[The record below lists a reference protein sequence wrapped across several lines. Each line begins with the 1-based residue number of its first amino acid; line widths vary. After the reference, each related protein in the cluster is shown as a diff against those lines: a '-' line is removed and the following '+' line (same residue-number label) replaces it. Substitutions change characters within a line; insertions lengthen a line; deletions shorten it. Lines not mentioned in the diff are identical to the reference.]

1 MADSAP
7 NEFRRRY
14 ARPGELDP
22 SILETHSVEKRPE
35 VPPNPNLKPPPPST
49 GTVESK
55 AILLRQSIE
64 LNSNLKSS
72 VPPTRTVE
80 SKSIP
85 LRQSELNPN
94 LKSPA
99 PPPGIVEAK
108 SLQQGPAV
116 RPTPSNKSSTPPTG
130 IGASKS
136 IPLRQS
142 VELNRKSPT
151 PLTGKGAIS
160 SKRVAARFELLP
172 DQKSRWGR
180 MGLSA
185 VGQLVT
191 LGLLLLSPTVFPQT
205 MQTALKFDV
214 VELMQ
219 PVTEILAPTATPP
232 PPPRPKIK
240 PKTPPRPPEIK
251 PEVPEPPPVLPQLSP
266 RQPHV
271 FLMLKPELRKVH
283 TVEEKPVELKPVL
296 AQTEIVLKTNEP
308 KPPKEDVKIGN
319 LSSGGSPA
327 PATVAAPANKV
338 QTGGFGD
345 PNGIPGPGNPN
356 RAGNINQAGSPQLP
370 GGPGYG
376 NGSGGAQG
384 VRGTVAS
391 EGPRKSAPV
400 TGGVTA
406 SVDIL
411 SMPNPVYSDEG
422 RTLRMEGDVVLEVV
436 FLASGQ
442 VQVTRVVSGLGHGLD
457 EAAIQAAKQIHFRPA
472 KRDGLPVDSPARV
485 RIEFRLAK

>member
-14 ARPGELDP
+14 ARPGELDT

-35 VPPNPNLKPPPPST
+35 VPPNPNLKPPTPST

-64 LNSNLKSS
+64 LNSNLKSP
-72 VPPTRTVE
+72 VPLTRRVE

-85 LRQSELNPN
+85 LRESELNPN
-94 LKSPA
+94 LKSP
-99 PPPGIVEAK
+99 
-108 SLQQGPAV
+108 
-116 RPTPSNKSSTPPTG
+116 
-130 IGASKS
+130 
-136 IPLRQS
+136 
-142 VELNRKSPT
+142 T
-151 PLTGKGAIS
+151 PLTGEGAIS
-160 SKRVAARFELLP
+160 SKRAARFELLP

-191 LGLLLLSPTVFPQT
+191 LGLLLLSPMVFPQT

-219 PVTEILAPTATPP
+219 PATEIPAPPANPP

-251 PEVPEPPPVLPQLSP
+251 PEVPEPPPMLPQLSP

-283 TVEEKPVELKPVL
+283 TVEGKPVELKPVL
-296 AQTEIVLKTNEP
+296 TQTEIVLKTNEP

-356 RAGNINQAGSPQLP
+356 RAGNINRAGSPQLP

-406 SVDIL
+406 SVNIL

>member
-14 ARPGELDP
+14 ARPGELDT

-35 VPPNPNLKPPPPST
+35 VPPNPNLKPPTPST

-64 LNSNLKSS
+64 LNSNLKS
-72 VPPTRTVE
+72 
-80 SKSIP
+80 
-85 LRQSELNPN
+85 
-94 LKSPA
+94 PA
-99 PPPGIVEAK
+99 PPTGMVEAK
-108 SLQQGPAV
+108 SLQQRPAV
-116 RPTPSNKSSTPPTG
+116 QPTRSNKTSTPPTG
-130 IGASKS
+130 IVASKS

-151 PLTGKGAIS
+151 PLTGEGAIS
-160 SKRVAARFELLP
+160 SKRAARFELLP

-191 LGLLLLSPTVFPQT
+191 LGLLLLSPMVFPQT

-219 PVTEILAPTATPP
+219 PATEIPAPTATPP

-251 PEVPEPPPVLPQLSP
+251 PEVPEPPPMLPQLSP

-283 TVEEKPVELKPVL
+283 TVEGKPVELKPVL
-296 AQTEIVLKTNEP
+296 TQTEIVLKTNEP

-356 RAGNINQAGSPQLP
+356 RAGNINRAGSPQLP

-376 NGSGGAQG
+376 SGSGGALG
-384 VRGTVAS
+384 VRGTVDS

-406 SVDIL
+406 SVNIL

>member
-14 ARPGELDP
+14 ARPGELDT

-35 VPPNPNLKPPPPST
+35 VPPNPNLKPPTPST

-64 LNSNLKSS
+64 LNSNLKSPVPLTRS
-72 VPPTRTVE
+72 V
-80 SKSIP
+80 
-85 LRQSELNPN
+85 
-94 LKSPA
+94 
-99 PPPGIVEAK
+99 
-108 SLQQGPAV
+108 
-116 RPTPSNKSSTPPTG
+116 
-130 IGASKS
+130 ASKS

-151 PLTGKGAIS
+151 PLTGEGAIS
-160 SKRVAARFELLP
+160 SKRAARFELLP

-191 LGLLLLSPTVFPQT
+191 LGLLLLSPMVFPQT

-219 PVTEILAPTATPP
+219 PATEIPAPSATPP

-240 PKTPPRPPEIK
+240 PKPPHRPPEIK
-251 PEVPEPPPVLPQLSP
+251 PEVAEPPPMLPQLSP

-296 AQTEIVLKTNEP
+296 TQTEI
-308 KPPKEDVKIGN
+308 
-319 LSSGGSPA
+319 
-327 PATVAAPANKV
+327 
-338 QTGGFGD
+338 
-345 PNGIPGPGNPN
+345 
-356 RAGNINQAGSPQLP
+356 
-370 GGPGYG
+370 
-376 NGSGGAQG
+376 
-384 VRGTVAS
+384 
-391 EGPRKSAPV
+391 
-400 TGGVTA
+400 
-406 SVDIL
+406 
-411 SMPNPVYSDEG
+411 
-422 RTLRMEGDVVLEVV
+422 
-436 FLASGQ
+436 
-442 VQVTRVVSGLGHGLD
+442 
-457 EAAIQAAKQIHFRPA
+457 
-472 KRDGLPVDSPARV
+472 
-485 RIEFRLAK
+485 